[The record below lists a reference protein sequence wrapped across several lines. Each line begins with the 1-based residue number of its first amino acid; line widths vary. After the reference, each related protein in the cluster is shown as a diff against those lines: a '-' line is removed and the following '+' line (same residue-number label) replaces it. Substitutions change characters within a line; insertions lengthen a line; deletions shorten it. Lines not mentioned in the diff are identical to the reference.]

1 MGKQLTPNYYIDID
15 RIDEIVTIK
24 TTKKDSEISEQQ
36 ISVAKYEIV
45 MLLLDVIL
53 SEDLEDDE
61 YNSNL
66 GISIQKQSSSYKIAF
81 NSLINQEILKKL

>member
-1 MGKQLTPNYYIDID
+1 MGKSTNTNYYIDID

-53 SEDLEDDE
+53 SEEENTE
-61 YNSNL
+61 YNENL
-66 GISIQKQSSSYKIAF
+66 GITLPNQSSSYKIAF
-81 NSLINQEILKKL
+81 NSLINQDIIKKL

>member
-66 GISIQKQSSSYKIAF
+66 GIIVQKQSSSYKIAF